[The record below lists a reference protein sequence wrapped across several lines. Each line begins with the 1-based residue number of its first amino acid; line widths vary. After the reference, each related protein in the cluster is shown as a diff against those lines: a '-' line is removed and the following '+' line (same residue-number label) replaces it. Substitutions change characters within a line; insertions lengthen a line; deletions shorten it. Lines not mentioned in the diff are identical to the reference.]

1 MRLETNMLESSQR
14 KGHDMAEHNEEG
26 IREFELSE
34 RIWHLT
40 ASSGDMAGMSK
51 EQIPPK
57 EKDRMYRKG
66 TSPESIKAA
75 EEAKE
80 EFIAVWEDKV
90 VPVRGGQ
97 AERLLRYLDGDSC
110 DFFIAPASARYHGSV
125 YGGLVR
131 HSMSVYWCLLDVLG
145 SEVYQAAGLAPSDDT
160 VAIVALLH
168 DLCKANFY
176 VPEIRN
182 RKKADDSGW
191 EKYVAFGYADS
202 FPYGHGEKSVLM
214 ASHYMEL
221 TFEEAMAIRHHM
233 GFSGSIDTEVRSSF
247 SNAVR
252 QYPLC
257 LALNEADTRS
267 TLLIEK

>member
-1 MRLETNMLESSQR
+1 MDETG
-14 KGHDMAEHNEEG
+14 KEET
-26 IREFELSE
+26 REFELSE
-34 RIWHLT
+34 RIWGLVGT
-40 ASSGDMAGMSK
+40 STDMAGATK
-51 EQIPPK
+51 EQVPK
-57 EKDRMYRKG
+57 DEKDRMYRKG
-66 TSPESIKAA
+66 TSRASIRAA
-75 EEAKE
+75 ERARK
-80 EFIAVWEDKV
+80 EFISIWEDKV
-90 VPVRGGQ
+90 VPARGEQ
-97 AERLLRYLDGDSC
+97 AERLLCYLDGENC
-110 DFFIAPASARYHGSV
+110 DFFISPASARYHGSV

-131 HSMSVYWCLLDVLG
+131 HSLSVYWCLLDVLG
-145 SEVYQAAGLAPSDDT
+145 SEVYQAVGLAPSDDT
-160 VAIVALLH
+160 VAVVALLH

-176 VPEIRN
+176 IPELRN

-191 EKYVAFGYADS
+191 EKYVVFGYADS

-221 TFEEAMAIRHHM
+221 TFEESMAIRHHM
-233 GFSGSIDTEVRSSF
+233 GFSGSIDTEARSSF